1 MIIPSSCLETCGL
14 RSKTTLML
22 GADSTTGLVGS
33 GTREEALIGG
43 PEG

>member
-1 MIIPSSCLETCGL
+1 MCIETCGL
-14 RSKTTLML
+14 KSKTTLVL

-43 PEG
+43 PKN